1 MEKRGR
7 EIFEEEQ
14 VNNRELET
22 PRKKQRSSEGVEQS
36 IKSSEINTS
45 PEIKRLLEMQ
55 NDVAWIIECRRVEK
69 MFREKHK
76 MEVIRYL
83 NEIIY
88 VT

>member
-1 MEKRGR
+1 VEKRGR